1 MSVVLA
7 GASVVTSLDPVAVED
22 ADVLIR
28 HGRVAEVGAS
38 LAGPERS
45 IDCSGCVVIPGNVCA
60 HTHVYSALARGMPF
74 ELEPPTN
81 FLEILQRVWWRLDR
95 ALDEDTVRASALVG
109 GMEALLAGTT
119 TLVDHHASPNAIE
132 GSLDVVADAFG
143 SLGLRSVLSYEVTD
157 RDGPERATA
166 GVEENRRFL
175 AANRRALARGMV
187 GAHASFTLEPETLAA
202 CIEVARGAEVGIHIH
217 VAEDAVDE
225 RDCEARFGER
235 VAQRL
240 LLEGALDR
248 RSLLAH
254 GVHLDEREAGVVH
267 DAGATVAHNAR
278 SNMYNGVGR
287 PPLAELDRVAL
298 GTDGIGADLF
308 EESRT
313 AFLRLHEDGLDATP
327 GWPLARLAEG
337 ARLVGGIFGEPALGS
352 IVPGAP
358 ADLVVLE
365 YEPPAPLD
373 AGSLPGHWVF
383 GLSSRNVRDV
393 LVGGDVVVRDR
404 RLVNVDQAE
413 LAAKAAVESR
423 RLWDRLQQIGPHPY
437 EPRTGS
443 G

>member
-1 MSVVLA
+1 MSIVLA
-7 GASVVTSLDPVAVED
+7 GARVVTSLDPVALVD

-28 HGRVAEVGAS
+28 HGRVAAVGSS

-45 IDCSGCVVIPGNVCA
+45 IDCSGCVVIPGNACA

-74 ELEPPTN
+74 ELEPPAD
-81 FLEILQRVWWRLDR
+81 FLQILQRVWWRVDR
-95 ALDEDTVRASALVG
+95 ALDEDTVRAAALVG

-132 GSLDVVADAFG
+132 GSLDLVADAFG
-143 SLGLRSVLSYEVTD
+143 SLGLRSVLCYEVTD
-157 RDGPERATA
+157 RDGPERAAA

-175 AANRRALARGMV
+175 ATNRRPLARGMV

-202 CIEVARGAEVGIHIH
+202 CVDVARGAEVGIHLH

-225 RDCEARFGER
+225 RDCAERFGER
-235 VAQRL
+235 VAERL
-240 LLEGALDR
+240 ARAGALDR

-254 GVHLDEREAGVVH
+254 GVHLDERETRLVR

-278 SNMYNGVGR
+278 SNMHNAVGR
-287 PPLAELDRVAL
+287 APVADLERVAL
-298 GTDGIGADLF
+298 GTDGIGGDLF

-313 AFLRLHEDGLDATP
+313 AFLRLREDGLDAPP

-337 ARLVGGIFGEPALGS
+337 ARLAGGIFGEPALGS

-365 YEPPAPLD
+365 YEPPAPLEG
-373 AGSLPGHWVF
+373 ASLPGHWVY

-404 RLVNVDQAE
+404 RLVNLDQEE
-413 LAAKAAVESR
+413 LAAKAAVESS
-423 RLWDRLQQIGPHPY
+423 RLWDRLHRIGPHPY

-443 G
+443 R